1 MKSNKPSVQLSNVN
15 KEWEKIFLGEI
26 SEIKTGPFGSALH
39 AKDYVVSGTPIITTE
54 HFKTGELPLYKA
66 ELPQVSNEDYKRLKS
81 YRLKH
86 GDLVFSRV
94 GSVDINALVTEAQ
107 SGWLFSGRV
116 LRVRPIKNVD
126 GSYLHYLLD
135 TTLVKN
141 DILSRAV
148 GQTMP
153 SINTEILKNT
163 LIHSSTDVRE
173 QKKIGLFFKNLD
185 DTISLHQQELD
196 ALKQAKQGFLQK
208 MFPSKGQSVPEIRFK
223 EFKDMWSYCKLNEIS
238 EKVKEKNVDNAYSET
253 LTNSAEFGI
262 INQRDFFDKDISNKL
277 NLYTYYVVQPDDF
290 VYNPRISKLAPVGP
304 IKRNKLGRAGVMSPL
319 YYVFRIRNLDL
330 TYLEYYFSTE
340 KWHMF
345 MKLNGDS
352 GARSDRISIKDSI
365 FSEMPIPLPSIEE
378 QFKIGEFFKRLDEMI
393 DLKEQELE
401 ALKQTKKGFLQKMFV

>member
-196 ALKQAKQGFLQK
+196 TLKQTKQGFLQK
-208 MFPSKGQSVPEIRFK
+208 MFPKNGEIAPKIRF
-223 EFKDMWSYCKLNEIS
+223 EGHNNEWILRELKDVATFINGRAYKQTELLESGKYKVLRVGNFYTNNSWYYSDLELD
-238 EKVKEKNVDNAYSET
+238 EKYYAD
-253 LTNSAEFGI
+253 FG
-262 INQRDFFDKDISNKL
+262 DL
-277 NLYTYYVVQPDDF
+277 LYTWSASFGPHIWKGDKVIYHYHIWKVDLKDGYDKNFIVQLFEYDKAKIMSDKNGSTMVHITKKGMEEKKIYIPS
-290 VYNPRISKLAPVGP
+290 YN
-304 IKRNKLGRAGVMSPL
+304 
-319 YYVFRIRNLDL
+319 
-330 TYLEYYFSTE
+330 
-340 KWHMF
+340 
-345 MKLNGDS
+345 
-352 GARSDRISIKDSI
+352 
-365 FSEMPIPLPSIEE
+365 E
-378 QFKIGEFFKRLDEMI
+378 QVKIGEFFRQLDEVI
-393 DLKEQELE
+393 GLKEQELE
-401 ALKQTKKGFLQKMFV
+401 ALKQTKQGFLQKMFI